1 MHRWCERHPLWRPA
15 QRYADVMSVVWVR
28 SVFASLC
35 LSLIGLGNAVQ
46 AALPDT
52 VQRVKLSVV
61 VVGTY
66 QRTRSPAFLFIG
78 TGFSVGDGSLIAT
91 NAHVKLRQ
99 PLNTEQLE
107 MLVIALPG
115 KGGGGVTGE
124 ALREVSRVA
133 VDEQHD
139 LALLKLKAGAPM
151 SALALSTEEVREGQ
165 SIAFTGF
172 PIGSILGL
180 FPTTHSGV
188 ISAIA
193 PAGIPQARPNRL
205 DGQLIR
211 QLSDGPF
218 SIYQLDA
225 IAYPG
230 FSGSPLFDPETGQVM
245 GIVNS
250 GLVRAVRE
258 AGLTDPTGITYA
270 IPAVHLQRL
279 LAEQLSEQRGGRR

>member
-1 MHRWCERHPLWRPA
+1 MWQWALRRVETLLLCGLLMAGGTA
-15 QRYADVMSVVWVR
+15 QATLPD
-28 SVFASLC
+28 
-35 LSLIGLGNAVQ
+35 AVQ
-46 AALPDT
+46 RIKP
-52 VQRVKLSVV
+52 SVV

-66 QRTRSPAFLFIG
+66 QRTRSPAFVFMG
-78 TGFSVGDGSLIAT
+78 TGFVVGDGTLVAT

-99 PLNTEQLE
+99 PLNTEQFE
-107 MLVIALPG
+107 MLVVALPS
-115 KGGGGVTGE
+115 KGATG
-124 ALREVSRVA
+124 AIGDTMREVTRLA

-139 LALLKLKAGAPM
+139 LALLKLKGGAPLPALTF
-151 SALALSTEEVREGQ
+151 SAAEVREGQ
-165 SIAFTGF
+165 SVAFTGF

-193 PAGIPQARPNRL
+193 PAGIPQARANRL

-211 QLSDGPF
+211 QLADGGF
-218 SIYQLDA
+218 AIYQLDA

-230 FSGSPLFDPETGQVM
+230 SSGSPLFDPETGQVI

-250 GLVRAVRE
+250 GLIRSVRE

-270 IPAVHLQRL
+270 IPATYLQRL
-279 LAEQLSEQRGGRR
+279 MSEQGGAP